1 MSVPKIGVRENLL
14 VGREQRPVQVYQYS
28 VRHIF
33 SPCSVQIPPMPLPGA
48 LAGRY
53 FPSALPFGAAG
64 AYARILRVLSAIA
77 AAARLKP
84 RRAVRCMARAPLC
97 NAYAKPRAAAETPP
111 CAARLF
117 RQAASA
123 GPGPHGDAGALSSPT
138 AASAHGAPAA
148 LSASSAFAGYR
159 RRHAAAR
166 LCAIAARSRAPS
178 AHWAPAAAP
187 GSCPQ
192 PIAVCSVS
200 ALRYKSRAHPQAP
213 AAETHRWFRSRS
225 GLRRRA
231 PACRSARR

>member
-1 MSVPKIGVRENLL
+1 
-14 VGREQRPVQVYQYS
+14 
-28 VRHIF
+28 
-33 SPCSVQIPPMPLPGA
+33 MPLPGA

-97 NAYAKPRAAAETPP
+97 NAPLLKPRHAPRGYSGRQLLPAPGRTEM
-111 CAARLF
+111 RELF
-117 RQAASA
+117 RPQLPRPRTGRRQPCPRRPPLPGTGA
-123 GPGPHGDAGALSSPT
+123 GMLP
-138 AASAHGAPAA
+138 
-148 LSASSAFAGYR
+148 R
-159 RRHAAAR
+159 R
-166 LCAIAARSRAPS
+166 LCANCSAPPRPVRALG
-178 AHWAPAAAP
+178 AGRGT
-187 GSCPQ
+187 GSCTQ
-192 PIAVCSVS
+192 PFAVCSVS

-231 PACRSARR
+231 PACLSARR

>member
-1 MSVPKIGVRENLL
+1 
-14 VGREQRPVQVYQYS
+14 
-28 VRHIF
+28 
-33 SPCSVQIPPMPLPGA
+33 MPLPGA

-64 AYARILRVLSAIA
+64 AYARILRVLSAVA

-84 RRAVRCMARAPLC
+84 RRAIRCMARAPLC

-138 AASAHGAPAA
+138 AASAHGAPSA

-159 RRHAAAR
+159 RRHAAAPFVR
-166 LCAIAARSRAPS
+166 ELQR
-178 AHWAPAAAP
+178 AAAP
-187 GSCPQ
+187 RPRLVSGRGTGSCTQ
-192 PIAVCSVS
+192 PFAVCSVS

-231 PACRSARR
+231 PACLSARR

>member
-1 MSVPKIGVRENLL
+1 
-14 VGREQRPVQVYQYS
+14 
-28 VRHIF
+28 
-33 SPCSVQIPPMPLPGA
+33 MPLPGA

-178 AHWAPAAAP
+178 AHWAPAAAQVP
-187 GSCPQ
+187 VRNLSRS
-192 PIAVCSVS
+192 AVS
-200 ALRYKSRAHPQAP
+200 ARCGINRAHILKPQRLKRTDGSA
-213 AAETHRWFRSRS
+213 
-225 GLRRRA
+225 RA
-231 PACRSARR
+231 PAYAGARQRVDLLVGKLESLQFCDTRSACR